1 MTKKYIMRGE
11 KINFQKVGEL
21 FVTALVYKRVAQKR
35 DVKRLAKISEML
47 LFEIEKLTP
56 TDELETICLD
66 ILDKIEEN

>member
-1 MTKKYIMRGE
+1 MRGE